1 VSVEAAATGTGAVV
15 VSGRVRGGSGGNVAI
30 VRERPGLPRE
40 TVGTA
45 RLGADGSFSLV
56 DRRSAR
62 PLLYRAIYTDA
73 ASGIPYA
80 ALLRQPVT

>member
-1 VSVEAAATGTGAVV
+1 
-15 VSGRVRGGSGGNVAI
+15 
-30 VRERPGLPRE
+30 
-40 TVGTA
+40 VGTA